1 MSDAGARLP
10 LLLLVDDEPRIL
22 SALRRTLRREPY
34 ELLIAEGHAEAL
46 RCIEAHR
53 IDMVLSDLK
62 MPGMTGLQL
71 LERVAA
77 RHPHSVRMLITGG
90 TEVIPQPSLRAVGVR
105 AVIPKPWVDAE
116 LKETLR
122 AASKNVNSA
131 G

>member
-1 MSDAGARLP
+1 MSPAPLP

-22 SALRRTLRREPY
+22 SALRRTLRREPF
-34 ELLIAEGHAEAL
+34 EVLTAEGPVEAL
-46 RCIEAHR
+46 RAIESQP
-53 IDMVLSDLK
+53 IDLVLTDLK

-77 RHPHSVRMLITGG
+77 RHPHSARMLITGG
-90 TEVIPQPSLRAVGVR
+90 TEVIPEASLRAVGVF
-105 AVIPKPWVDAE
+105 AVISKPWVDAE

-122 AASKNVNSA
+122 RASKELSGA